1 MKKLPILF
9 LFLLPLLASCVEK
22 QVYIVYFGEHKGDK
36 SLHEIEEFHHSYL
49 YGVKQTE
56 EEAKASLLYSYKH
69 SINGFSALLTPD
81 EASKLSEL
89 KEVVSV
95 FKSNPRKYSV
105 QTTRSWRFVGL
116 EEEGDN
122 INHVFGESRSDLLKR
137 AGYGRKVIVGLIDS
151 GVWPES
157 NSFRDE
163 GMGPIPGSWKGICQN
178 GPDFNSSHCNK

>member
-1 MKKLPILF
+1 MKKLSILF

-36 SLHEIEEFHHSYL
+36 ALHEIEETHRSYL

-56 EEAKASLLYSYKH
+56 EEARTSLLYSYKH
-69 SINGFSALLTPD
+69 SINGFAALLTPD

-95 FKSNPRKYSV
+95 FKSNPIKYSV

-116 EEEGDN
+116 EEEEGHH
-122 INHVFGESRSDLLKR
+122 INHGFDDGRDLLKK
-137 AGYGRKVIVGLIDS
+137 AGYGKQVIVGLIDS
-151 GVWPES
+151 GK
-157 NSFRDE
+157 NNTD
-163 GMGPIPGSWKGICQN
+163 Q
-178 GPDFNSSHCNK
+178 

>member
-81 EASKLSEL
+81 EASKLSGIDIDITFMPL
-89 KEVVSV
+89 ISMRGMILILNPLALTNSKCV
-95 FKSNPRKYSV
+95 FFFILHLIRH
-105 QTTRSWRFVGL
+105 
-116 EEEGDN
+116 D
-122 INHVFGESRSDLLKR
+122 DLL
-137 AGYGRKVIVGLIDS
+137 
-151 GVWPES
+151 
-157 NSFRDE
+157 
-163 GMGPIPGSWKGICQN
+163 
-178 GPDFNSSHCNK
+178 